1 MCTPASR
8 IGVMVANGHTIFST
22 HTGSLALPSGHSLRA
37 YVFSD
42 LKTSLLSISDL
53 ADIGYR
59 ITYSKLTVEFII
71 DGKTIFEGQRDTRT
85 GLWMVDFSV
94 FKSQNCVGRAMSSH
108 AQTSVAA
115 SATER
120 ASKPTTRLAQP
131 AVEVNNQ
138 KEFVSY

>member
-1 MCTPASR
+1 
-8 IGVMVANGHTIFST
+8 MVANGQTIFSS

-94 FKSQNCVGRAMSSH
+94 FKSQNCVGKAMSSH
-108 AQTSVAA
+108 AHTSVAA
-115 SATER
+115 FTTER
-120 ASKPTTRLAQP
+120 AS
-131 AVEVNNQ
+131 
-138 KEFVSY
+138 